1 MPDLE
6 PIMQLHI
13 RMHLKDESG
22 TQFKTDLFCS
32 PMFPDKPFKMQ
43 GLEESRKD
51 KLAFVSLRV
60 ANQQSKKKPEF
71 TGKVI
76 EGEREIQIDA
86 NSGLV
91 YSKKNN
97 RGKTE

>member
-1 MPDLE
+1 
-6 PIMQLHI
+6 MQLHI

-32 PMFPDKPFKMQ
+32 PMFPDKPQ
-43 GLEESRKD
+43 EGLEESRKD
-51 KLAFVSLRV
+51 KLALFLSELQIS
-60 ANQQSKKKPEF
+60 NQKKPGF

-91 YSKKNN
+91 YPKNN